1 MILPSHY
8 ALLTEAADA
17 VALGGVIG
25 EPTKER
31 KLRGKPR
38 ARDERG
44 RFIRQDQ
51 VAVAA
56 RTEAPN
62 IDRAKPEEVDAAYQ
76 EAFASISTVKMEE
89 LLLGSNERLDQLL
102 ELIGKWWKWE
112 KRQVQIMRAETRE
125 RRRLEEMEALHN
137 RQRNQVAQQQQG
149 QGGGLFG
156 DMFGGGPDVGGN
168 GKDRKKKTRTRK
180 TPTPKKAGFFSR
192 AGGKLLSG
200 MSTAGKAI
208 ALTATGALGLVGA
221 STVLSDGPEPE
232 DLDRERKQKPKA
244 ETPEVKRNAAAA
256 AEEAPDLK
264 RATKAAQAEKG
275 LFSKLGGLGKIGG
288 IAGSLLTVGLV
299 GNEVMSI
306 KDNDTLTDK
315 EKDREYSKL
324 GGATAGSVVGG
335 AGGAWL
341 GAQGGAAAGAI
352 VGSVVP
358 ILGTAVGAAVG
369 TAVGAVLGGGVGS
382 WFGSEAGEE
391 AGTMVYDVVVRDDQ
405 VKKDEDAHKV
415 KAELKSPELEK
426 IAKATDTNNGGSWWQ
441 RLLGIGNGS
450 PTAGSYSRG
459 VSGMSF
465 PSMGYGA
472 NRDNVVPRA
481 GSPSQKLDYRA
492 DPNYVVGQGV
502 LKNLPRHNDQE
513 ARLAQW
519 SNLIEEK
526 AAARGVD
533 PLLVRSVMKQ
543 ESGGKADAR
552 SPTGVEG
559 LMQLTQ
565 VTAREVGLTDRRD
578 PAQSIDGGAH
588 YLAKQL
594 KAFNGNVPLA
604 LAAYNGG
611 AGNIRK
617 AMRAAGSDDPEK
629 VLAALPTVMQDQAK
643 VREIQGYV
651 KNITRY
657 HQEYQEQAK
666 AVDPNVKQAEKTV
679 ERDKSTPEVEVARTD
694 TSDNIVTQTTPPPP
708 PMLAAPT
715 PQKPESNRQQRAP
728 TVNRTRRDSSQQVA
742 QAATNPTS
750 LDDMPLLLTDHG
762 LGSMLTGRI

>member
-51 VAVAA
+51 VAVAE

-76 EAFASISTVKMEE
+76 EAFASLSTVKMEE

-149 QGGGLFG
+149 QGGGLG
-156 DMFGGGPDVGGN
+156 DMFGGGGPDVGGN

-426 IAKATDTNNGGSWWQ
+426 IAKATDTNTGGSWWQ
-441 RLLGIGNGS
+441 RLLGVGNGGS
-450 PTAGSYSRG
+450 PTAGSYSQG

-492 DPNYVVGQGV
+492 DPNYVAGQGV
-502 LKNLPRHNDQE
+502 LKNLPVNDKLE
-513 ARLAQW
+513 ARLSNW
-519 SNLIEEK
+519 SGLIEEK
-526 AAARGVD
+526 AAKRGLD
-533 PLLVRSVMKQ
+533 PMLVRSVIKQ
-543 ESGGKADAR
+543 ESGGKNDAK
-552 SPTGVEG
+552 SYVGASG
-559 LMQLTQ
+559 LMQLMPN
-565 VTAREVGLTDRRD
+565 TARELGVRD
-578 PAQSIDGGAH
+578 SHDPEQNVEGGTK
-588 YLAKQL
+588 YLSQMIKM
-594 KAFNGNVPLA
+594 FNGNVPVA
-604 LAAYNGG
+604 LAAYNWGP
-611 AGNIRK
+611 GNMQKLIKRT
-617 AMRAAGSDDPEK
+617 GSTDINELMPHM
-629 VLAALPTVMQDQAK
+629 P
-643 VREIQGYV
+643 RETQGYV
-651 KNITRY
+651 RNITKS
-657 HQEYQEQAK
+657 HAEYQAQARATEPK
-666 AVDPNVKQAEKTV
+666 TEQAEKTV
-679 ERDKSTPEVEVARTD
+679 ERDKATPEVEVARTD

-715 PQKPESNRQQRAP
+715 AQKPESNSPQRAP
-728 TVNRTRRDSSQQVA
+728 TVNRTRRDSTQQVA

>member
-8 ALLTEAADA
+8 ALLTAAADA

-31 KLRGKPR
+31 KSRGKPR
-38 ARDERG
+38 ERDERG
-44 RFIRQDQ
+44 RFVKQDQ
-51 VAVAA
+51 SAVAE
-56 RTEAPN
+56 RTEAPDV
-62 IDRAKPEEVDAAYQ
+62 DRAPAADVDAAYQ
-76 EAFASISTVKMEE
+76 EAFSSINTTKMED

-112 KRQVQIMRAETRE
+112 KRQVQILRAETRE
-125 RRRLEEMEALHN
+125 RRRLEEMDALHN
-137 RQRNQVAQQQQG
+137 RQRDQVAQQQQG
-149 QGGGLFG
+149 GGALG
-156 DMFGGGPDVGGN
+156 DMFGGADIGGN

-180 TPTPKKAGFFSR
+180 TPTPKKAGWFSR

-200 MSTAGKAI
+200 MSTAGKAV
-208 ALTATGALGLVGA
+208 ALAATGALGLAGA
-221 STVLSDGPEPE
+221 STVLGDAPEPE
-232 DLDRERKQKPKA
+232 DIDDKRKPKPKT
-244 ETPEVKRNAAAA
+244 ETPDIQRNAAAA
-256 AEEAPDLK
+256 AEDAPDLK

-275 LFSKLGGLGKIGG
+275 LFSRLGGLGKIGG
-288 IAGSLLTVGLV
+288 IAGSLLTIGLV

-341 GAQGGAAAGAI
+341 GAQGGAAAGAL

-415 KAELKSPELEK
+415 QAELKSPDLEK
-426 IAKATDTNNGGSWWQ
+426 IAKAADTKTNGASWWQ
-441 RLLGIGNGS
+441 RLLGIGNGT
-450 PTAGSYSRG
+450 PTAGNYAQG
-459 VSGMSF
+459 VSGMSYA
-465 PSMGYGA
+465 SGSGYGA

-481 GSPSQKLDYRA
+481 GAPSQKLDYRA

-502 LKNLPRHNDQE
+502 LKNLPRNNDQE
-513 ARLAQW
+513 ARLSQW
-519 SNLIEEK
+519 SGLIEEK

-559 LMQLTQ
+559 LMQLTRD
-565 VTAREVGLTDRRD
+565 TAKEVGLTDRRD

-594 KAFNGNVPLA
+594 KAFNGSVPLA

-617 AMRAAGSDDPEK
+617 AMRHAGTDDPEA
-629 VLAALPTVMQDQAK
+629 VLAALPSVMENQAK

-651 KNITRY
+651 KNITRF
-657 HQEYQEQAK
+657 HSEYQEQAK
-666 AVDPNVKQAEKTV
+666 AVDPDVKQAEKTV
-679 ERDKSTPEVEVARTD
+679 ERETATPEVAVARSD

-715 PQKPESNRQQRAP
+715 PAAKADSNTAGTAP
-728 TVNRTRRDSSQQVA
+728 VRRTRKDAPQSIA
-742 QAATNPTS
+742 QATSNPTS